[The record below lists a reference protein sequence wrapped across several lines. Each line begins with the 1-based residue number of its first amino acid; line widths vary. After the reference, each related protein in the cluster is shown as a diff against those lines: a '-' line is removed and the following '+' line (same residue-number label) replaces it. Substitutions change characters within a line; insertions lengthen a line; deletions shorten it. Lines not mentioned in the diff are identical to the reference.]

1 MILASI
7 LPEQFWP
14 GVLSSFI
21 FGIVG
26 IVLILLAIFLFDKIT
41 ARRLSLHDELAKGNL
56 SVAVVLAS
64 LILGVCYLVHAVIR

>member
-1 MILASI
+1 MILAEI

-21 FGIVG
+21 FGVVG
-26 IVLILLAIFLFDKIT
+26 IVLILLAIFLFDKVT
-41 ARRLSLHDELAKGNL
+41 ARKLNIHDELAKGNMA
-56 SVAVVLAS
+56 VAIVLAS